1 MTTVLLIIGLIIT
14 GILIQKTAE
23 YLDERFPLDRR
34 KKASRRDDGN
44 LFSEYDYDRD
54 TSS

>member
-23 YLDERFPLDRR
+23 YLDQRFPLDRR
-34 KKASRRDDGN
+34 QKARGGDNGN
-44 LFSEYDYDRD
+44 IFSEYDYDRD
-54 TSS
+54 AS